1 VHKSEKVQ
9 PSESLLVRRAIPDWP
24 ERMTNGELVDVA
36 KHYKSLAEQC
46 ELDRAAIA
54 KDAGKGDA
62 PADAKPAP
70 DRPWWKIW

>member
-1 VHKSEKVQ
+1 
-9 PSESLLVRRAIPDWP
+9 
-24 ERMTNGELVDVA
+24 MTNGELVDVA